1 MGVPFAVMSGPHR
14 PTRPTISVLDADP
27 DLAAGIG
34 EPELDAAHR
43 EAVAAV
49 VRLEVPRWDPSHI
62 SAVAMDGWLG
72 LLFIDGLVLRR
83 VTIGKRHTCELLGPG
98 DLIRP
103 WDADSEYD
111 PFPDAVDWQVLTRA
125 RLAVLDTAFALRVAR
140 WPAIASQLVARVA
153 HRARHLALMQAVT
166 HLSRADER
174 LLILFW
180 LLAERWGR
188 VGQDGVHVSLPL
200 THEILAML
208 VGAQRPTVTIA
219 LHGLAEGRLLTRE
232 SRDRWLLTNLAM
244 SQLADA
250 ELGPMSPA

>member
-1 MGVPFAVMSGPHR
+1 MSGLHR
-14 PTRPTISVLDADP
+14 QTRPTISVLEADP

-34 EPELDAAHR
+34 ESELDAAQR

-49 VRLEVPRWDPSHI
+49 VKLEVPRWDPGQI
-62 SAVAMDGWLG
+62 SGAATDGWLG
-72 LLFIDGLVLRR
+72 LLFIDGLVIRR

-103 WDADSEYD
+103 WDADREYD
-111 PFPDAVDWQVLTRA
+111 PFPDAVDWQVLTTS

-140 WPAIASQLVARVA
+140 WPGITSQLVARVA

-166 HLSRADER
+166 HLSRADDR

-180 LLAERWGR
+180 LLAERWGK

-219 LHGLAEGRLLTRE
+219 LHGLAEETLLTRE

-244 SQLADA
+244 SQLAEADS
-250 ELGPMSPA
+250 GPVSGA